1 LKKIAISLGL
11 LSIVILAFSFDVG
24 GGRAAR
30 LKIDDS
36 FGSAP
41 LHFIANKGQT
51 ASEALFYAKASG
63 YTLWLTRTG
72 LLFDGAAAESKR
84 AVSRLVFKNADP
96 NAVVRAE
103 DPSDYRVSYFY
114 ARDEADWITNVPTSK
129 TVVYHNLYDGIDL
142 KVYGN
147 ERRVEYDWIVR
158 AGADPNRIR
167 FTYEAAQKTR
177 IDRDGDLVVQT
188 AGSELRHRKPTSFQV
203 IDGKK
208 IEVSASFR
216 TTADG
221 EYGFRLDPYNPRY
234 DLVIDPLVLV
244 YSTYLGGGKKDI
256 SSCLAVDGEGAIYIA
271 GTTLSKDFPP
281 LKASLS
287 RTDIFVSKLSSDGKS
302 LIYSAF
308 FPTASPY
315 PSFPAL
321 AVDSSGH
328 AFLAMTTSTT
338 KFPIKNA
345 FQPQPG
351 GQSDGV
357 ILKLNANGK
366 GLAYSSYIGGSSP
379 DGCQGVVLDKE
390 GQAFVVGNTSSPNFP
405 LKKAFQKKL
414 AGFYDLFILKVA
426 ADGKSLLFSTLL
438 GGSSSEIAGIAPT
451 IDDSGAFY
459 IVGQTYSP
467 DFPTKNA
474 FQPVHG
480 GGADAFIVK
489 IPPEGKNLEYS
500 TFLGGNGD
508 DRSNG
513 IAVDAGGAIYVTGYS
528 AGGFPVKNA
537 FQKTRKGG
545 GDVFVTKLTSD
556 GTSLIFS
563 TYLGGSGWD
572 QGYSIAVDAAH
583 SIYIAGYTQSPNFPV
598 KDAYQSKRSGSEDAF
613 LTILDSSGKKLL
625 TSTYL
630 GGMYQEVAYRA
641 IPESD
646 GTICLTGIT
655 NSPDFQTLKAYQS
668 TLKGDYD
675 AFILK
680 FKRQDQ

>member
-1 LKKIAISLGL
+1 MKKIAISLGV
-11 LSIVILAFSFDVG
+11 LSIVVLAFSFDVD
-24 GGRAAR
+24 GGRAAS
-30 LKIDDS
+30 LKLDEG

-41 LHFIANKGQT
+41 LHFIANKGQA
-51 ASEALFYAKASG
+51 ASEALYYASTPG
-63 YTLWLTRTG
+63 YTLWLTQKG
-72 LLFDGAAAESKR
+72 FLFDGTAAESKR
-84 AVSRLVFKNADP
+84 AVSRLVFKNA
-96 NAVVRAE
+96 NEKAAVRAE
-103 DPSDYRVSYFY
+103 DPSDYRVSYFN
-114 ARDEADWITNVPTSK
+114 ARDEADWITDVPTSLA
-129 TVVYHNLYDGIDL
+129 VVYDDLYAGIDL

-158 AGADPNRIR
+158 SGADPNRIR
-167 FTYEAAQKTR
+167 FAYEDVQQTR
-177 IDRDGDLVVQT
+177 IDRNGDLVIET
-188 AGSELRHRKPTSFQV
+188 ANGELRHRKPVSYQV
-203 IDGKK
+203 IAGKRV
-208 IEVSASFR
+208 EVSASFR

-221 EYGFRLDPYNPRY
+221 SCGFQAGSYDSRF

-271 GTTLSKDFPP
+271 GTTLSTDFPP
-281 LKASLS
+281 LKASLP
-287 RTDIFVSKLSSDGKS
+287 RTDVFVSKLSSDGKS

-308 FPTASPY
+308 FPTASSY

-351 GQSDGV
+351 GKMDGV
-357 ILKLNANGK
+357 ILKMNANGK
-366 GLAYSSYIGGSSP
+366 GLAYSSYIGGSSS
-379 DGCQGVVLDKE
+379 DSSNGVVLDKE
-390 GQAFVVGNTSSPNFP
+390 DQAYVVGTTSSPNFP

-414 AGFYDLFILKVA
+414 AGYNDLFILKVA

-438 GGSSSEIAGIAPT
+438 GGSSSENAGMAHA
-451 IDDSGAFY
+451 IDDSGALY

-480 GGADAFIVK
+480 GGADAFIAK
-489 IPPEGKNLEYS
+489 ISPEGKNLEYS

-508 DRSNG
+508 DRGNG

-556 GTSLIFS
+556 GTGLVFS

-572 QGYSIAVDAAH
+572 QGYSIALDAAD

-598 KDAYQSKRSGSEDAF
+598 KDAYQSRRVGSEDAF

-630 GGMYQEVAYRA
+630 GGIYKETAYQA

-646 GTICLTGIT
+646 GTIYLTGIT
-655 NSPDFQTLKAYQS
+655 NSPDFQTVKAYQS
-668 TLKGDYD
+668 ALKGDFD
-675 AFILK
+675 AFIVK
-680 FKRQDQ
+680 FKRK